1 MPPRAVA
8 IVGRGAIGAHVAK
21 LIEADPDFRITGVH
35 GRGFSPEAVI
45 DGADIVVEA
54 AAPDVVKLLAPS
66 VLAAGKIFVPVSV
79 AGLFLSPELLEDR
92 TGRIVVPSGATGAL
106 DALGALAG
114 ETIIHAHVRL
124 RLPGWAAPHGLP
136 FVGPL
141 TRAVELFPTHCNNMA
156 ATALALGRRELDV
169 ELVLDETV
177 AGPTIDLDVRS
188 PTMLVACRVEHR
200 RTPDHPDPSRNIA
213 LSVAAAL
220 RRLVRPLTVGS

>member
-1 MPPRAVA
+1 VPPRAVA
-8 IVGRGAIGAHVAK
+8 IVGRGAVGAHIAK
-21 LIEADPDFRITGVH
+21 LIEGDGDFRLVAVH
-35 GRGFSPEAVI
+35 GRGFSPKAVVE
-45 DGADIVVEA
+45 GADIVVEA
-54 AAPDVVKLLAPS
+54 ASPDVVKLLAPP
-66 VLAAGKIFVPVSV
+66 VLAAGRILVPVSV
-79 AGLFLSPELLEDR
+79 AGLFLSPELLDNR

-156 ATALALGRRELDV
+156 ATALALGRRDLEV

-188 PTMLVACRVEHR
+188 PTMLVACRIEHR
-200 RTPDHPDPSRNIA
+200 CTPDHPDPSRNIA

-220 RRLVRPLTVGS
+220 RRLVRPLAVGS